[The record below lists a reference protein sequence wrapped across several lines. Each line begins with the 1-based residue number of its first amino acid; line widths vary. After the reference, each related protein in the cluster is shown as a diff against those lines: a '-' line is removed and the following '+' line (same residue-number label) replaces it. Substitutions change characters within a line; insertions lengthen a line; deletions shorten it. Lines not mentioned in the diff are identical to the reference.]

1 MTILAIACALCALV
15 PGMYRNAG
23 EVWRWL
29 GKNATEGLAAPGKIV
44 PVTVLLLAGQVM
56 PPVFLVLGLLGTV
69 PAAVLIPA
77 AVGSAAGF

>member
-1 MTILAIACALCALV
+1 
-15 PGMYRNAG
+15 
-23 EVWRWL
+23 
-29 GKNATEGLAAPGKIV
+29 V